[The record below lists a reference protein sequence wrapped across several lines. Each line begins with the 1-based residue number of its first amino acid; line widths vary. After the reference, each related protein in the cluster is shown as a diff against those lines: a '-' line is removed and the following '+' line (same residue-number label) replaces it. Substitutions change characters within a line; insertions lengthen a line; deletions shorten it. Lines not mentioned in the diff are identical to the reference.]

1 MRVQVTASGP
11 GLQAEGV
18 ALNAMTEFTVDAS
31 KAGQV
36 APLDIVLVD
45 ADSNTLDVKVTDNKN
60 ATYTCKYTP
69 LKANLHTV
77 CIAYGGVAIPSSP
90 FKVLS
95 LLLHLTLT
103 LALTLA
109 NLHTVCVANGGVAI
123 PSSPFKV
130 LFLPAT
136 RYFTVESVITLS
148 SSGNCPFAKSYY
160 SDVFL
165 KMEVGVRK
173 GA

>member
-1 MRVQVTASGP
+1 MCVQVTASGP

-45 ADSNTLDVKVTDNKN
+45 ADSNTVDVKVTDNKN

-103 LALTLA
+103 L
-109 NLHTVCVANGGVAI
+109 
-123 PSSPFKV
+123 S
-130 LFLPAT
+130 
-136 RYFTVESVITLS
+136 
-148 SSGNCPFAKSYY
+148 
-160 SDVFL
+160 
-165 KMEVGVRK
+165 
-173 GA
+173 

>member
-1 MRVQVTASGP
+1 MTASGP

-69 LKANLHTV
+69 LKANVHTV

-90 FKVLS
+90 FKVL
-95 LLLHLTLT
+95 
-103 LALTLA
+103 
-109 NLHTVCVANGGVAI
+109 
-123 PSSPFKV
+123 
-130 LFLPAT
+130 FLPAT
-136 RYFTVESVITLS
+136 RYYTVESVITLS

-160 SDVFL
+160 IV
-165 KMEVGVRK
+165 VRPTASCFADWSK
-173 GA
+173 RRHVTLRIVDCQELVEYLQHVKS